1 MNLGCRGPWTCPDFC
16 LSWACHCSFLVDSM
30 SSVPKTNLSGFSF
43 LLLKLLLRNPET
55 EGEHWSS
62 SGWGFCSLLQSHT
75 QPGRVPVIQA
85 QAGDGYTCRRRQGK
99 EGLWGPE
106 CGLQTTVSPP
116 TCYWS
121 TTRKEQ
127 QLRKTE
133 ELLQQF
139 SRAIWC
145 LLNLIGFLGGS
156 EVKASACNVGDL
168 VRILG
173 SGRFPGEGNSNPLQ
187 YSCLEEPGGL

>member
-1 MNLGCRGPWTCPDFC
+1 MNLGCQGPWTCPDFC
-16 LSWACHCSFLVDSM
+16 LSWACHCSFSVDSM
-30 SSVPKTNLSGFSF
+30 SSVPKTNLSGFSS

-99 EGLWGPE
+99 GGLWGPE
-106 CGLQTTVSPP
+106 CGLQTAVSPP

-139 SRAIWC
+139 SINPLHSTSSWLSIPSEYKAIWS
-145 LLNLIGFLGGS
+145 LLFFLTCFS
-156 EVKASACNVGDL
+156 YHYPNVK
-168 VRILG
+168 
-173 SGRFPGEGNSNPLQ
+173 SG
-187 YSCLEEPGGL
+187 